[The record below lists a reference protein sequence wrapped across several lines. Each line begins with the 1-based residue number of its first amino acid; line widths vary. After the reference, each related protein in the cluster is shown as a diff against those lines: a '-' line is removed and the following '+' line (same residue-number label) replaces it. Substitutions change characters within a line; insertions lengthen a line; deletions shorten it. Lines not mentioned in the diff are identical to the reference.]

1 MAGILRLESI
11 AKFPVTAIYAGR
23 DGQRGRTE
31 RVKQCGLACETF
43 ALPPDWFH
51 QLIQSR
57 SALKQAEH

>member
-11 AKFPVTAIYAGR
+11 AKFPVTAITQG
-23 DGQRGRTE
+23 GTGS
-31 RVKQCGLACETF
+31 VGGPSGSGSVGLHAKTF